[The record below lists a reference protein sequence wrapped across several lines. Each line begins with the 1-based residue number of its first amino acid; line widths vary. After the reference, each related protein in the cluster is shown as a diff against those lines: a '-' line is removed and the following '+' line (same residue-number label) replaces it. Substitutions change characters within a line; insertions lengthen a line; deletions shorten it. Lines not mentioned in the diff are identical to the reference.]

1 MTGVAAPAVTDPPP
15 AELAGMLERLGRD
28 GLAHIPAKRPRD
40 NILVA
45 TWNLREFGGLTE
57 RWLSAAGD
65 VPKRDLFS
73 VRCIAEILGRFDVIA
88 LQEVQRDIKALRHVL
103 KILGEDWAF
112 ILTDVTEGD
121 AGQNERLAFLFDT
134 RRVQVSGLACELVVP
149 EDVLERNRAVGEG
162 ALQRQFARTPYAVAF
177 RSAGQTFILVTL
189 HVVYGTRASQRT
201 GELGRIADWLADWA
215 ARTEE
220 YGQNLVCLGDF
231 NIDRQRD
238 ANYQAFVRRGLTPAP
253 ELNAVPRT
261 LPTADRKPKFYD
273 QIAWFT
279 DAGRARLTLGY
290 EGTAGTVPWDDFL
303 FTDLERGPKSFR
315 ISDHYPLWVEFLVPE
330 PRPRRFARPGRP
342 ARGGS
347 GSRGPPRP

>member
-57 RWLSAAGD
+57 RWLSSAGD

-103 KILGEDWAF
+103 KVLGEDWAF

-149 EDVLERNRAVGEG
+149 DEVIEHNRAVAYGVRCS
-162 ALQRQFARTPYAVAF
+162 ASSPAPRTRW
-177 RSAGQTFILVTL
+177 RSARRARRSSSSRCTSSTAS
-189 HVVYGTRASQRT
+189 TRPSAPASSEGSRT
-201 GELGRIADWLADWA
+201 GS
-215 ARTEE
+215 RT
-220 YGQNLVCLGDF
+220 
-231 NIDRQRD
+231 
-238 ANYQAFVRRGLTPAP
+238 
-253 ELNAVPRT
+253 
-261 LPTADRKPKFYD
+261 
-273 QIAWFT
+273 
-279 DAGRARLTLGY
+279 
-290 EGTAGTVPWDDFL
+290 
-303 FTDLERGPKSFR
+303 GP
-315 ISDHYPLWVEFLVPE
+315 
-330 PRPRRFARPGRP
+330 P
-342 ARGGS
+342 ARRSTGRTSSASATSTSTASATRTTRRSS
-347 GSRGPPRP
+347 GAG